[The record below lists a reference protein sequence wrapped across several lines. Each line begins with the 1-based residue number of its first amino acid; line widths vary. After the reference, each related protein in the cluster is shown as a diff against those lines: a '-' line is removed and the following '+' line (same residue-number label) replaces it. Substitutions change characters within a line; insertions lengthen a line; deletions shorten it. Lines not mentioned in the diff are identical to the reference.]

1 MAETGPLSGGPTAG
15 GNDDWYKAIVER
27 MQDGILIVH
36 EGRII
41 FANAALAGF
50 LGYAQDDLAGV
61 PLTQITA
68 PEFRDNLMRQHAQR
82 NAGLPVPDYF
92 DFPMLHANGVDR
104 ITILA
109 SAVSLPRE
117 EGAPWVL
124 ATIKNLTDTQR
135 ANAMLR
141 PAEAD
146 FENIVQTMADVF
158 YRTDKDGVIIEISPS
173 CFHHIGYTRA
183 EMLGRRMAEFYEHA
197 DERDRVVAH
206 LTAQGG
212 EITPIESRMTH
223 KDGSTI
229 WASSNAFLKQDEDG
243 NVVGVEGVARN
254 VTEQKNTEIQLRERE
269 VNLLRTRE
277 LLFQAKTQ
285 AELANQSKTMFLANV
300 SHEFRTPLNAILGFS
315 ELIQRQTFGP
325 VPDKYRSYAEDIHNS
340 GGLLLD
346 IINNIL
352 DLAKVDAG
360 EMTMAETEFDLEGAI
375 HDCLRLIRQPAM
387 TARLQLRFQ
396 PIEPPVRILGDE
408 SKVKQIFINLLSNAV
423 KFTNPGGDVS
433 VLATMSPNGGLRC
446 VITDTGHG
454 IPPDEI
460 SRVLQPFERMSD
472 EATRASEGSG
482 LGLPLAMALCELHQA
497 TMTIDSARG
506 VGTSVTV
513 SFPAERVRI
522 GSPTGPVT
530 AD

>member
-1 MAETGPLSGGPTAG
+1 
-15 GNDDWYKAIVER
+15 
-27 MQDGILIVH
+27 
-36 EGRII
+36 
-41 FANAALAGF
+41 
-50 LGYAQDDLAGV
+50 
-61 PLTQITA
+61 
-68 PEFRDNLMRQHAQR
+68 
-82 NAGLPVPDYF
+82 
-92 DFPMLHANGVDR
+92 
-104 ITILA
+104 
-109 SAVSLPRE
+109 
-117 EGAPWVL
+117 VL
-124 ATIKNLTDTQR
+124 ATIKNLTDAQR
-135 ANAMLR
+135 ANALLR
-141 PAEAD
+141 QAEAD
-146 FENIVQTMADVF
+146 FETVVQTMADVF
-158 YRTDKDGVIIEISPS
+158 YRTDNEGVIVEISPS

-183 EMLGRRMAEFYEHA
+183 EMLGRRLVEFYAHV

-206 LTAQGG
+206 LKAQGG
-212 EITPIESRMTH
+212 EITPIESRMIH

-229 WASSNAFLKQDEDG
+229 WASANAFFKQDEDG
-243 NVVGVEGVARN
+243 NVIGVEGVARN
-254 VTEQKNTEIQLRERE
+254 VTEKKNTEIQLRERE
-269 VNLLRTRE
+269 ANLLRTRE
-277 LLFQAKTQ
+277 LLFQAKTE
-285 AELANQSKTMFLANV
+285 AELANQSKSMFLANV

-315 ELIQRQTFGP
+315 ELIQREAFGP

-360 EMTMAETEFDLEGAI
+360 EMTFQETEFDLEGAI
-375 HDCLRLIRQPAM
+375 QECLRLIRQPAM

-396 PIEPPVRILGDE
+396 PIEPPVRILGDG

-433 VLATMSPNGGLRC
+433 VLARMSPNGGLCC
-446 VITDTGHG
+446 VITDTGRG

-513 SFPAERVRI
+513 SFPAEPVRI